1 MTKLQEEDTKTIE
14 IIYDQQL
21 VDDIVYKGL
30 AKKEVAGDLELYKE
44 YHERRDAIYELEQE
58 KRAKRFKE
66 LDNDFFNR
74 LGYDVYV
81 REVFDEYPDI
91 EEIIEEVHV
100 RRATTRQNEGSN
112 VVDEGRKVIIRLYPE
127 LFIEGKEIRRVIRH
141 ELMHVSDMMN
151 SKFEYNV
158 NEEFSNSPMEDR
170 LIRDRYRL
178 FWDISVDILGRNRKS
193 RTIYL
198 KPRDYSLNFKIGFLR
213 GFMDSDGHISNKKIQ
228 FSSASQRIMDKT
240 MSFLLECGFIDMNY
254 YFYEEKR
261 KNRVGMY
268 HIALNK
274 SERMNFFRRVQ
285 PRNLRKLNA
294 PAGI

>member
-1 MTKLQEEDTKTIE
+1 MLSNDERENIILLLKLGYSINEINKITHKSKGTIYTYYKKLFGKKIKDVSINE
-14 IIYDQQL
+14 ADDEFIGEYMIRFFFNCNDLSHNSQL
-21 VDDIVYKGL
+21 VEFFSKNFEKSPNI
-30 AKKEVAGDLELYKE
+30 YKE
-44 YHERRDAIYELEQE
+44 ENVLIFTYISKKL
-58 KRAKRFKE
+58 FKF
-66 LDNDFFNR
+66 LLNF
-74 LGYDVYV
+74 
-81 REVFDEYPDI
+81 
-91 EEIIEEVHV
+91 
-100 RRATTRQNEGSN
+100 
-112 VVDEGRKVIIRLYPE
+112 VV
-127 LFIEGKEIRRVIRH
+127 
-141 ELMHVSDMMN
+141 
-151 SKFEYNV
+151 
-158 NEEFSNSPMEDR
+158 
-170 LIRDRYRL
+170 
-178 FWDISVDILGRNRKS
+178 WDISVDILGRNRKS

>member
-1 MTKLQEEDTKTIE
+1 MIRFFFNCNDLSHNS
-14 IIYDQQL
+14 QL
-21 VDDIVYKGL
+21 VEFFSKNFEKSPNI
-30 AKKEVAGDLELYKE
+30 YKE
-44 YHERRDAIYELEQE
+44 ENVLIFTYISKKL
-58 KRAKRFKE
+58 FKF
-66 LDNDFFNR
+66 LLNF
-74 LGYDVYV
+74 
-81 REVFDEYPDI
+81 
-91 EEIIEEVHV
+91 
-100 RRATTRQNEGSN
+100 
-112 VVDEGRKVIIRLYPE
+112 VV
-127 LFIEGKEIRRVIRH
+127 
-141 ELMHVSDMMN
+141 
-151 SKFEYNV
+151 
-158 NEEFSNSPMEDR
+158 
-170 LIRDRYRL
+170 
-178 FWDISVDILGRNRKS
+178 WDISVDILGRNRKS